1 MDDLASFAAKMGRLG
16 DELSGAAL
24 KRIVT
29 KVGVEAK
36 KDADKAVRADLGD
49 TSMSGW
55 RRGRPIPI
63 QARFDVKGDSL
74 VEVLPTP
81 RSRGPWR
88 VLNEGRKAGQ
98 SRGRRGRA
106 GRNNG
111 STPAKHT
118 WDEAAREIE
127 RRSPER
133 IAKEVNQAVRRAL
146 RG

>member
-1 MDDLASFAAKMGRLG
+1 VADDLAGFARKMGKLG

-24 KRIVT
+24 KRIATSV
-29 KVGVEAK
+29 VVEAK

-63 QARFDVKGDSL
+63 QARFDVKNESQ
-74 VEVLPTP
+74 VEVLPSP

-88 VLNEGRKAGQ
+88 VLNDGRKAGT
-98 SRGRRGRA
+98 SRRRR
-106 GRNNG
+106 RSG
-111 STPAKHT
+111 STRGKNT

-127 RRSPER
+127 RRTPER
-133 IAKEVNQAVRRAL
+133 VSKEVNQAVRRAL